1 MLDVPSQSLHRQ
13 RGSGAY
19 PERRAPEPGSVD
31 RFLTESYGK
40 VAAHFE
46 MGSRALARR
55 ADRIEALAGDVVNL
69 SDAEL
74 RSAAEALRGP
84 FLRHGFEP
92 DLVDRC
98 FALVRETAAR
108 QLGKRHYPVQLMGG
122 LALMDGR
129 LAEMR
134 TGEGKT
140 LTASLAAATAALAG
154 MPTHVVT
161 VNDYLA
167 ERDAEELRPLYEAL
181 GLTVGVVQHGQS
193 PQVRRAAY
201 NCDIAYGVNKE
212 ITFDYLRDGM
222 ALGRR
227 RKLSSLVLDRM
238 ALESGSE
245 PQLFLRGLYFA
256 IVDEADSIFI
266 DEARTPLILACRTD
280 EEGQD
285 ELYRTGYLL
294 SEELVEGDD
303 FTLIK
308 ARRQAKLTEAG
319 SAKVKSAAEGRDG
332 LWQARRGRE
341 ELITQALAARHLY
354 QRDKQ
359 YAVIDGEVQ
368 IIDEFTGRIAEGRQW
383 QNGLHQLIE
392 VKEGCDVTSRN
403 FTQSSIT
410 YQRFFRR
417 YLHLAG
423 MSGTLAETAGELR
436 AAYGLRVV
444 RIPTNRP
451 EQRRDMGTRLYRT
464 GEAKRRAVLEAA
476 CAQRARG
483 RPVLIG
489 TRTVAESERLAELFT
504 AEAIECV
511 VLNAHH
517 DKEEAA
523 IVARAG
529 EPGRITIATNMA
541 GRGTDIKLAPGV
553 AAAGGLH
560 VVITEF
566 SESRRVDRQLIGR
579 GGRQGDP
586 STYEAIVTL
595 DDELF
600 RTFAPGVVSTLAKS
614 LGPGDGPFE
623 ARWAHLLRRRAQ
635 SRAQRMSYR
644 ERQNTIRSQRQLDKS
659 LGFASVE

>member
-1 MLDVPSQSLHRQ
+1 MLDIADQRPHRQ

-19 PERRAPEPGSVD
+19 PERRAPEPGRVD
-31 RFLTESYGK
+31 RFLIENYGR
-40 VAAHFE
+40 VAARFE
-46 MGSRALARR
+46 MGSRSLERR
-55 ADRIEALAGDVVNL
+55 AAEIEALAGAFSGL
-69 SDAEL
+69 ADAQL
-74 RSAAEALRGP
+74 RAAADDLRAP
-84 FLRHGFEP
+84 FLRHGFHP
-92 DLVDRC
+92 DLVARS
-98 FALVRETAAR
+98 FALVREVSAR
-108 QLGKRHYPVQLMGG
+108 RLGKRHYPVQLMGG

-129 LAEMR
+129 LAEMQ

-167 ERDAEELRPLYEAL
+167 ERDAEELRPVYEAL
-181 GLTVGVVQHGQS
+181 GLSVGVVQHGQ
-193 PQVRRAAY
+193 PPAERRAV
-201 NCDIAYGVNKE
+201 YGADVVYAVNKE
-212 ITFDYLRDGM
+212 VAFDYLRDRL

-227 RKLSSLVLDRM
+227 RKLANVVLDRI
-238 ALESGSE
+238 AREGGRE
-245 PQLFLRGLYFA
+245 TPLFLRGLYFA

-266 DEARTPLILACRTD
+266 DEARTPLILACRTGD
-280 EEGQD
+280 AGED
-285 ELYRTGYLL
+285 ELFRTAYLL
-294 SEELVEGDD
+294 SEELVEDED
-303 FTLIK
+303 FTVSPAGRH
-308 ARRQAKLTEAG
+308 ARLTAAG
-319 SAKVKSAAEGRDG
+319 SAKVDEAARGRDG
-332 LWQARRGRE
+332 VWQARRGRE
-341 ELITQALAARHLY
+341 ELVTQALAARHLY
-354 QRDKQ
+354 HRDKQ
-359 YAVIDGEVQ
+359 YAVKDGEVQ

-392 VKEGCDVTSRN
+392 VKEDCEVTSRN
-403 FTQSSIT
+403 MTQTSIT

-436 AAYGLRVV
+436 AVYGLKVV

-451 EQRRDMGTRLYRT
+451 EQRAHAGTQLYRD
-464 GEAKRRAVLEAA
+464 GDAKRRAVLRSALAE
-476 CAQRARG
+476 RAKG

-489 TRTVAESERLAELFT
+489 TRTVAESEKLGALFAAECV
-504 AEAIECV
+504 EHV

-517 DKEEAA
+517 DREEAA

-529 EPGRITIATNMA
+529 EAGRITIATNMA

-553 AAAGGLH
+553 ADAGGLH
-560 VVITEF
+560 VMITEF
-566 SESRRVDRQLIGR
+566 SESRRVDRQLVGR

-600 RTFAPGVVSTLAKS
+600 TTFAARVVKTLTKTLA
-614 LGPGDGPFE
+614 GDGPFE
-623 ARWAHLLRRRAQ
+623 ARWAELLRRRAQ
-635 SRAQRMSYR
+635 SHAQRLAYR
-644 ERQNTIRSQRQLDKS
+644 ARMDTIRSQRQLDRA